1 MNEIIGPIY
10 YTFAQHP
17 DPQWKGYYYLFIY
30 LFIYFLL
37 EHAEA
42 DTFFCFS
49 NLMVEI
55 GDNFTKKLD
64 RSRAGIGQLDAWTIV
79 PLH

>member
-10 YTFAQHP
+10 YVFAQHP
-17 DPQWKGYYYLFIY
+17 DPKWKGKLPAVVIM
-30 LFIYFLL
+30 LLYFFV

-55 GDNFTKKLD
+55 GDHFTKKFD
-64 RSRAGIGQLDAWTIV
+64 RSRAGIGMSLIID
-79 PLH
+79 